1 MFHVGNT
8 LTLCYTICYALFCST
23 SEMKHSETVETMNKE
38 INFILERYRSGGS
51 NRYTC
56 PQCGKRK
63 CFTRYINVETGEY
76 VGEECGI
83 CNHAS
88 SCGYHYPPR
97 EYYRDHPL
105 VGRSLLSRNP
115 LKTVLNAN
123 LRVGGSQMF
132 ALQMDAFT
140 QTEFF
145 PLEWAER
152 AVGRESTF
160 SRWFM
165 QLPYDDERKR
175 QVLAEY
181 YVGATEKDI
190 ITGGQNRGKA
200 AVFWMID
207 ERMRVHDA
215 KLIAYN
221 PDGHRVQGWGHSMR
235 SICEKSG
242 KGPQLDQ
249 TEKVLFGLHL
259 IDRYPEKT
267 VYIVESEK
275 SALICACHYPQHLWL
290 ATGGCGNLQAS
301 KLKPLMNRKIVVCPD
316 SGEYR
321 KWCERMKE
329 SGHRHYDVLDTFE
342 AYEPNTDIADV
353 ILSVTGCKVIG

>member
-1 MFHVGNT
+1 MIHSDT
-8 LTLCYTICYALFCST
+8 LKDFD
-23 SEMKHSETVETMNKE
+23 TMS
-38 INFILERYRSGGS
+38 NFILERYRSGGS

-83 CNHAS
+83 CNHVL

-97 EYYRDHPL
+97 EYFHDHPQQEF
-105 VGRSLLSRNP
+105 VGRGFPSRTP
-115 LKTVLNAN
+115 LKTVLGGAN
-123 LRVGGSQMF
+123 SYVGGSEILT
-132 ALQMDAFT
+132 LQRDAFV

-152 AVGRESTF
+152 AMERESTF
-160 SRWFM
+160 SLWFM
-165 QLPYDDERKR
+165 SLPWDDELKKK
-175 QVLAEY
+175 VLAEY
-181 YVGATEKDI
+181 YVGATEYDVFVDR
-190 ITGGQNRGKA
+190 QNRGKA

-207 ERMRVHDA
+207 EQQRVHDA

-221 PDGHRVQGWGHSMR
+221 PDGHRVEGWGNSMR
-235 SICEKSG
+235 SICVKKK
-242 KGPQLDQ
+242 KGPQLEQ

-275 SALICACHYPQHLWL
+275 SALICACQFPQHLWL

-329 SGHRHYDVLDTFE
+329 SGHQHYNVLDIFE
-342 AYEPNTDIADV
+342 GLKPNTDIADV
-353 ILSVTGCKVIG
+353 ILLNMGCKAIVYDA

>member
-1 MFHVGNT
+1 M
-8 LTLCYTICYALFCST
+8 LFCST
-23 SEMKHSETVETMNKE
+23 SEMKHSETSETIETMNKE

-83 CNHAS
+83 CNHVS

-97 EYYRDHPL
+97 EYFRDHPQQEF
-105 VGRSLLSRNP
+105 VGRSLLSRTP
-115 LKTVLNAN
+115 LKTVLGGAN
-123 LRVGGSQMF
+123 SYVGGSQMF
-132 ALQMDAFT
+132 ALQSNEYH

-145 PLEWAER
+145 PLSWAEKATR
-152 AVGRESTF
+152 RESTF

-165 QLPYDDERKR
+165 SLPWDDELKKK
-175 QVLAEY
+175 VLAEY
-181 YVGATEKDI
+181 YVGATENDVFVDR
-190 ITGGQNRGKA
+190 QNRGKA

-221 PDGHRVQGWGHSMR
+221 PDGHRVQGWGNSMR
-235 SICEKSG
+235 SICEKTK
-242 KGPQLDQ
+242 KGPQLEQ

-259 IDRYPEKT
+259 IERYPEKT